1 MVRERADVH
10 TTKIPGLLKGLQVG
24 LRHIGPKRVI
34 RTISGYA
41 FPGQGS
47 GSDAHP
53 PRVLM
58 LGAGPKSVEFF
69 EYKST
74 KPIMRQIDKDKAKNG
89 HLTAHN
95 IDLCG
100 CDGSYISVF
109 DYFSRSK
116 LKLFS
121 LRLP

>member
-1 MVRERADVH
+1 MVRERTDVH
-10 TTKIPGLLKGLQVG
+10 TTEIPGLLKGLQVG
-24 LRHIGPKRVI
+24 LRHKGPKRVI

-47 GSDAHP
+47 GFEAHP

-74 KPIMRQIDKDKAKNG
+74 MPIMGQIDKDKAKNG
-89 HLTAHN
+89 HLTA
-95 IDLCG
+95 LCG

-116 LKLFS
+116 LKLFC